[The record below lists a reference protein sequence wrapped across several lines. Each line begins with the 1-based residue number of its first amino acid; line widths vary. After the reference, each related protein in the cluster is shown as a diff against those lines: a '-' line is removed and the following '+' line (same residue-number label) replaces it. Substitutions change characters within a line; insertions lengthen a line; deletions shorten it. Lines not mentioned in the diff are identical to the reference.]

1 MGAFQIEKQAEVGV
15 EAARALGQ
23 MGENGAGSVNMGNGG
38 GMGFNPAAMMAS
50 MALGGVVGN
59 KMAETMNGAMS
70 GVNPYAQ
77 PAAVPPP
84 IPTISYYVAING
96 QAQGAFPLE
105 VLSQMK
111 QNGQLTKDTLVWKQG
126 MANWENAG
134 NVEDLRSLFV
144 EMPPIPNS

>member
-70 GVNPYAQ
+70 GVNSYAHF
-77 PAAVPPP
+77 AVPPVATPP
-84 IPTISYYVAING
+84 IPTISYYVATTDKRK
-96 QAQGAFPLE
+96 A
-105 VLSQMK
+105 
-111 QNGQLTKDTLVWKQG
+111 
-126 MANWENAG
+126 
-134 NVEDLRSLFV
+134 RSR
-144 EMPPIPNS
+144 